1 MAQGDNVALPLAR
14 WPGPAA
20 TLRVDGWEQ
29 SPLGCLTH
37 QSPTVALPALA
48 TAEVVVPALELLS
61 PPRCVELQAQ
71 HLGLGTLCSRESED
85 RAAGAT
91 CAADSELCCG
101 VGCVGRERCT
111 VRLPRGARVA
121 LRAIADSESSFAE
134 WSGACQQRDSC
145 WLLGEERSLKVQA
158 RFPLRTRSHGSV
170 WWNPIPLAGAL
181 YRIVAQGP
189 QRGVAVGELGMV
201 LTLNEQ
207 GLSGSA
213 VNVSSSLRAVLP
225 LGLGDSEQRWLAGDG
240 GTLLLQRGGSVVDH
254 SVATCAMGCDLLA
267 LSGDNGRT
275 PEKGGVAQLK
285 EVKVD
290 PDED

>member
-1 MAQGDNVALPLAR
+1 MGTSFGSKGTTPRFGGVPRSLVPGLLGLSLGCQEPPRGALELQVRLLGERPAQTRLVVHLDRAAPAPLSIEAPMAQGDNVALPLAR

-145 WLLGEERSLKVQA
+145 WLLGA
-158 RFPLRTRSHGSV
+158 
-170 WWNPIPLAGAL
+170 
-181 YRIVAQGP
+181 
-189 QRGVAVGELGMV
+189 
-201 LTLNEQ
+201 
-207 GLSGSA
+207 
-213 VNVSSSLRAVLP
+213 
-225 LGLGDSEQRWLAGDG
+225 
-240 GTLLLQRGGSVVDH
+240 
-254 SVATCAMGCDLLA
+254 
-267 LSGDNGRT
+267 
-275 PEKGGVAQLK
+275 
-285 EVKVD
+285 
-290 PDED
+290 